1 MIDMDQKLSDQLQR
15 IEAIC
20 ERILARLDETRPQE
34 MIEAER
40 RAKEFEEWQI
50 AQDERERAR
59 AELVASM
66 RNN

>member
-1 MIDMDQKLSDQLQR
+1 MDMDQKLQDQLRR
-15 IEAIC
+15 IEALC
-20 ERILARLDETRPQE
+20 DKILARLDENRPRE
-34 MIEAER
+34 VIEAER